1 MEKNFDNTKNSFA
14 KVYGS
19 PGEAPII
26 IGLVK
31 SYWPLLLICF
41 FLGYAFRAIWTQPFL
56 SQTQAGFILVIISVL
71 GFILL
76 ILGDKKLNNYLKGAR
91 GEEWVS
97 NQLAFLDFNNSIF
110 NGIKLNDTKSN
121 FDHVVLTPSGIFLIE
136 TKNWSGKVNFSNNR
150 ICIDNKILKKSPIR
164 QVKDSAL
171 ELIDYLDNKQL
182 KAIPV
187 RPILC
192 FIGSDLDQSIV
203 NINGVVI
210 CSGESLIDVISDDIN
225 NCIEES
231 LLLKTKKILLELV

>member
-19 PGEAPII
+19 PGEAPIV

-41 FLGYAFRAIWTQPFL
+41 FLGYAFRAVWTKPFL
-56 SQTQAGFILVIISVL
+56 SQTQAGFILVIISIL
-71 GFILL
+71 GFVLL
-76 ILGDKKLNNYLKGAR
+76 ILGDKKLSNYLKGAR

-97 NQLAFLDFNNSIF
+97 NQLAFLDSNNSIF
-110 NGIKLNDTKSN
+110 NGIKLNDIKSN
-121 FDHVVLTPSGIFLIE
+121 FDHVVLSPSGIFLIE
-136 TKNWSGKVNFSNNR
+136 TKNWSGKVNFSNNS
-150 ICIDNKILKKSPIR
+150 ISIDNKMLKNSPIK

-171 ELIDYLDNKQL
+171 ELIDYLNCKQL
-182 KAIPV
+182 KTIPV

-192 FIGSDLDQSIV
+192 FLGSDLDQPIV

-210 CSGESLIDVISDDIN
+210 CSGESLKNVISDDIN
-225 NCIEES
+225 DSIEES
-231 LLLKTKKILLELV
+231 LLVKTKQILLELV